1 MLDPPLVVSSRSRSS
16 IVESSFKVL
25 SSAVTEPSFVA
36 WVLISIA
43 SDMGGK
49 SIRLLVS
56 NVLCEL
62 VVKLLKSAPV
72 IMLSIFL
79 VLVEEP
85 DWLSSS

>member
-1 MLDPPLVVSSRSRSS
+1 
-16 IVESSFKVL
+16 
-25 SSAVTEPSFVA
+25 
-36 WVLISIA
+36 
-43 SDMGGK
+43 MGGK

>member
-1 MLDPPLVVSSRSRSS
+1 VLDPPLVVSSRSRSS